1 MFARSQDAVLFL
13 IDAALSGTVSYK
25 VKSQPPV
32 EMSTLEHPVSE
43 GQMFKIHEDTAE
55 DEEGNLL
62 DHSTCTLSISDNKS
76 QQAAKDDRGKENI
89 PHLDFSDPLSRSVA
103 AIARPVSR
111 QDMITG
117 EPRSPLADLDARDY
131 WVEGAALP

>member
-1 MFARSQDAVLFL
+1 M

-25 VKSQPPV
+25 VKSQPLV

-43 GQMFKIHEDTAE
+43 GRMFKIHEDTAE

-62 DHSTCTLSISDNKS
+62 DHSTCTLSISDDES

-89 PHLDFSDPLSRSVA
+89 PPLDFSDPLTRLVA

-111 QDMITG
+111 QGMITG
-117 EPRSPLADLDARDY
+117 GPCSPLADLDARDY